1 MQKKFKIPNLCRNRH
16 QYVFV
21 DIRFK
26 IRLIKPSLMKIIFSL
41 ILMSISLPSFA
52 EMSNN
57 EKTAWT
63 GGYVYGFIATL
74 CEGKRLGYINESE
87 FILIINTL
95 FKNKSI

>member
-1 MQKKFKIPNLCRNRH
+1 
-16 QYVFV
+16 
-21 DIRFK
+21 
-26 IRLIKPSLMKIIFSL
+26 MKIIFSL

-63 GGYVYGFIATL
+63 GGYAYGFIATL

-87 FILIINTL
+87 FIKLGKNT
-95 FKNKSI
+95 